1 MAQPRRYASPAE
13 RQAAYVARQA
23 AARQAQL
30 QAKGLPPLPAIS
42 SLPGEAR
49 WKALIHNAVWA
60 LRTATGEM
68 QSYHD
73 QRTEKWREGEKAE
86 EFLARLDE
94 LTSILESILE
104 FREEQ
109 AWGEPG
115 PTSS

>member
-1 MAQPRRYASPAE
+1 MAQLKRYATPAE
-13 RQAAYVARQA
+13 RQAAYAARKA

-49 WKALIHNAVWA
+49 WKALIQNAVWA
-60 LRTATGEM
+60 LQTATGEM

-86 EFLARLDE
+86 EFLTRLDE
-94 LTSILESILE
+94 LTGILESITD
-104 FREEQ
+104 FSEEHT
-109 AWGEPG
+109 WGEPG
-115 PTSS
+115 QPTS